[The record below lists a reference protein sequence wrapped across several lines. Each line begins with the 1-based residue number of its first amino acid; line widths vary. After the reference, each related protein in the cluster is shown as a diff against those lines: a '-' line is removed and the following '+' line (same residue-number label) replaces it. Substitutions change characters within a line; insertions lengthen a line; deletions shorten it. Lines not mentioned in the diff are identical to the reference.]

1 MKQLV
6 TTSPPNSILLV
17 MSSKSGEAPET
28 FSGNVVS
35 HTESCVAIQTLCEI
49 DGETLLLLTDDIA
62 EIFPS
67 MHNLLFEGEIAFAD
81 HEISVVNSHN
91 EVILSQKMSG
101 QKARIQV
108 WANEIREPNQIGVVA
123 RPS

>member
-17 MSSKSGEAPET
+17 MGSRSGEPPES

-35 HTESCVAIQTLCEI
+35 HTESCVAVQTICEL
-49 DGETLLLLTDDIA
+49 DGETLVLLTDDIT

-67 MHNLLFEGEIAFAD
+67 MHNLLFEGEIVLAD
-81 HEISVVNSHN
+81 HEVSVMNSHN
-91 EVILSQKMSG
+91 EVILSLKMSG
-101 QKARIQV
+101 QRASIQV
-108 WANEIREPNQIGVVA
+108 WANEICEPNQIGVVA